1 MAFKHGIE
9 DWDLLAQVCQAY
21 RTLSDRL
28 IEEIAMHRGQATLLC
43 RLFEQDG
50 VSQSEIANQL
60 GIQGATVT
68 NMLQRMEEAGL
79 VTRERDPVDN
89 RLVRVYLTQTGS
101 EKERAIN
108 EQFLKVEATI
118 YTGFSS
124 EERAI
129 LRMLLRRILQNMN
142 SA

>member
-1 MAFKHGIE
+1 MSFANEIE

-28 IEEIAMHRGQATLLC
+28 IDEIAMHRAQATLLC
-43 RLFEQDG
+43 KLFEQDG
-50 VSQSEIANQL
+50 STQTEIANQL

-79 VTRERDPVDN
+79 VTRERDPEDN
-89 RLVRVYLTQTGS
+89 RLVRVYLTQAGS
-101 EKERAIN
+101 EKERAIT

-142 SA
+142 TA